1 MPKALKTLVNEDR
14 LFNVV
19 NRMFTGECTE
29 ILSEMIQNSYRANAD
44 RVDININDGR
54 ISFFDNGQG
63 FVNGLEGFQKLL
75 SIADSHFSPEVE
87 IKQAPMG
94 VGFYALLS
102 HTDVREV
109 RVVSAGLELSIDTS
123 RWFSDSAY
131 RRSWTER
138 VVKVPFEKGTFIEA
152 RCQEKFLVDLSRYF
166 QPKWWADSWIKEIP
180 PWAGYGGKIAIT
192 FNGRL
197 MPAELPD
204 FLELVP
210 IIETEYLG
218 NRVIIGFRQGYNSQF
233 PRSFVNWFGKIIP
246 TNQIGFGLEFQM
258 TVTVNNPVT
267 PKSPTR
273 AGIVQ
278 DEKWKAF
285 CAFLL
290 RTIRNYFEQ
299 LTSPPPVRVLEAG
312 FALFHDLQNQLPW
325 IIVRKAVRGSCHD
338 FESRFESCH
347 GEVVEKEGDFY
358 LLDSQIEVFF
368 DDEKSVTCEGLES
381 FLPLLEKPSFFL
393 EKGAAPV
400 LSVGWKPGPIVR
412 DDLSVKVHER
422 GHFALLDGNNE
433 GEWRPV
439 TKDVYAFTRPS
450 AVDIAYCD
458 LLTGTE
464 NPIST
469 IREASG
475 PTFEQSSD
483 SGNSWETD
491 NDEFVETV
499 DRFLM
504 KFLGDVIP
512 SNFSQSDL
520 QEFLPDGV
528 RLLRILFKYEKER
541 AVGIKLVFSNRET
554 KELRFY

>member
-19 NRMFTGECTE
+19 KRMFTGECTE

-63 FVNGLEGFQKLL
+63 FENGLEGFQKLL
-75 SIADSHFSPEVE
+75 CIAESHFSPEVE

-102 HTDVREV
+102 HSDVREV

-131 RRSWTER
+131 RRSWVER
-138 VVKVPFEKGTFIEA
+138 MVKVPFEKGTFIEA
-152 RCQEKFLVDLSRYF
+152 RCQDKLLVDVSRHF
-166 QPKWWADSWIKEIP
+166 QPKWWEDWWIKEIP
-180 PWAGYGGKIAIT
+180 PWAGYGGKIAVT
-192 FNGRL
+192 FNGRS
-197 MPAELPD
+197 MPSELPD
-204 FLELVP
+204 FLGLDP

-218 NRVIIGFRQGYNSQF
+218 NRVIIGFRKGHYSQF
-233 PRSFVNWFGKIIP
+233 PRSFVNWFGQFIP

-258 TVTVNNPVT
+258 TVTGNNPVT
-267 PKSPTR
+267 AKSPTR

-278 DEKWKAF
+278 DEKWKVF
-285 CAFLL
+285 GAFLL

-299 LTSPPPVRVLEAG
+299 LASPPQVRVLEAG

-325 IIVRKAVRGSCHD
+325 IIVRKAIRGSCHD
-338 FESRFESCH
+338 FESRFESCQC
-347 GEVVEKEGDFY
+347 EIVEKEGDFY

-368 DDEKSVTCEGLES
+368 DDEKSGTCEGLES
-381 FLPLLEKPSFFL
+381 FLPLLKKPAYFL

-400 LSVGWKPGPIVR
+400 VSVGWKPGPIVR
-412 DDLSVKVHER
+412 DDLSVKVHQR
-422 GHFALLDGNNE
+422 GHFVLLDGNNE

-450 AVDIAYCD
+450 ACDIAYCD
-458 LLTGTE
+458 LLIGTE
-464 NPIST
+464 DPIST

-491 NDEFVETV
+491 NDEFVDTME
-499 DRFLM
+499 RILR
-504 KFLGDVIP
+504 KFLGNVIP
-512 SNFSQSDL
+512 INFSRGDL
-520 QEFLPDGV
+520 QEFIPEGLH
-528 RLLRILFKYEKER
+528 LLRIHFKYEKKK
-541 AVGIKLVFSNRET
+541 ATGIKLVFSDRGS